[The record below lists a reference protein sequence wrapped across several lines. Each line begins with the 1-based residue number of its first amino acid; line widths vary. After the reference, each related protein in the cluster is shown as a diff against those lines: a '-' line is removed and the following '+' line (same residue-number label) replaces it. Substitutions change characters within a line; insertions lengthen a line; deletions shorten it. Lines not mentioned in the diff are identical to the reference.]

1 MYIYVEVIYTDIF
14 LFAPHMQ
21 DSSDM
26 YHVVFTQNL
35 FTIVINKL
43 QMSSS
48 QFNLTRMFLNSFV
61 ECFLAVVILFHLL
74 VNCLRVVSIDCLY
87 VCRVC
92 FVCVSHQWCTVGL
105 YCTSS
110 ASEWPCFHRKKKG
123 FFFFKKMGGEIKKKM
138 A

>member
-1 MYIYVEVIYTDIF
+1 MYTDIF
-14 LFAPHMQ
+14 LFVPHME

-26 YHVVFTQNL
+26 YHDVCTQYL

-43 QMSSS
+43 QMCSS

-61 ECFLAVVILFHLL
+61 AFFLGLMILLHLL

-87 VCRVC
+87 VCCVC

-110 ASEWPCFHRKKKG
+110 ASEWPCFQRTKKG
-123 FFFFKKMGGEIKKKM
+123 FLYFFKKKRKKNSKKK
-138 A
+138 